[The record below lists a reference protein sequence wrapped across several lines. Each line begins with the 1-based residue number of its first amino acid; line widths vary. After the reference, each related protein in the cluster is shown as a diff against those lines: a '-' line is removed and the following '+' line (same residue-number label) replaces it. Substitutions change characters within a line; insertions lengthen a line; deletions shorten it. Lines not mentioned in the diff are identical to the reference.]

1 MPSPTEQVYPTRL
14 SESEAL
20 ARVLSNWQLRAE
32 NAEAAHLVQSEDNA
46 RLRAETE
53 HLRRQLEDARGQRE
67 NQWALHLMAKERV
80 DQAIVLLREA
90 MQKIPVGDNRPSDCE
105 LVTRIAV
112 FLDGEPETPETDLVY
127 ERYGAD
133 WGWFRADMTGP
144 RR

>member
-1 MPSPTEQVYPTRL
+1 MTRL
-14 SESEAL
+14 SESE
-20 ARVLSNWQLRAE
+20 S
-32 NAEAAHLVQSEDNA
+32 
-46 RLRAETE
+46 
-53 HLRRQLEDARGQRE
+53 
-67 NQWALHLMAKERV
+67 
-80 DQAIVLLREA
+80 LLREA
-90 MQKIPVGDNRPSDCE
+90 VDAITVSRPSDCE